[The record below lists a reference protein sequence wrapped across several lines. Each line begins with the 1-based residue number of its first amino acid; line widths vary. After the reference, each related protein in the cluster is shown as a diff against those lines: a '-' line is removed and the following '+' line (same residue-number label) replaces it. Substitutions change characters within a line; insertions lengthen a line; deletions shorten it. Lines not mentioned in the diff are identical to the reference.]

1 MIGAMQIV
9 VGTVIDRWRVEAE
22 IGRGGM
28 ARVYRVRHNTL
39 DRVMALKVL
48 SVQSA
53 ELRERLLR
61 EGRLQARLEHPNL
74 VAVRDVLALPEG
86 PGLLMD
92 LVDGPNLDG
101 WVTAEHPDAAE
112 RERVFREILAGV
124 DHAHAHGVVHR
135 DLKPANIGMERRGGV
150 WMPRITD
157 FGVAKLFGS
166 EGEDDSDGVQSRTGR
181 PMGTPAYMA
190 PEQVRSAKHVD
201 HRADI
206 FALGCILYELMCG
219 CRTFVG
225 QDSLEVFNRVTQGRF
240 VPPRDLA
247 RELPERLELAVLG
260 ALALDPEQ
268 RIPNCATLAR
278 VMAGTLPWRLA
289 EGSPPS
295 GATATMLPDSAT
307 DWPVQQRAASPG
319 VRPVVSV
326 FAPPGRG
333 LPPALATVAGGATVA
348 GAVVAGAVIAG
359 ALFAEAWMRG
369 PAPGATPMDAQVV
382 SAAPVVAAPVV
393 AAPVVA
399 APAVAAPA
407 VAAPAVAA
415 PAVAAP
421 VVAAPAVAAPV
432 TAPKSVAAAATMGDV
447 QFSGDARSVL
457 LRGSDNDVYGP
468 GAVPPGSYTIEAVFD
483 AGAVNVGTVTVRAG
497 VRARFECLAA
507 TLACLA
513 L

>member
-9 VGTVIDRWRVEAE
+9 SGTVIDRWRVEAE

-28 ARVYRVRHNTL
+28 ARVYRVRHTTL

-74 VAVRDVLALPEG
+74 VAVRDVLVLPEG

-112 RERVFREILAGV
+112 RERVFQEILAGV

-157 FGVAKLFGS
+157 FGVAKLLGS
-166 EGEDDSDGVQSRTGR
+166 EGEYDTDGVQSRTGR

-225 QDSLEVFNRVTQGRF
+225 QDSLEVFNRVTQGRY

-289 EGSPPS
+289 EGSPVS
-295 GATATMLPDSAT
+295 GATATMLPNSST
-307 DWPVQQRAASPG
+307 EWPVQQRAAAPA
-319 VRPVVSV
+319 VRPGLSV
-326 FAPPGRG
+326 FTPPGRG
-333 LPPALATVAGGATVA
+333 LPPALAVVMVV
-348 GAVVAGAVIAG
+348 AVVAGA
-359 ALFAEAWMRG
+359 LLAEAWTRG
-369 PAPGATPMDAQVV
+369 PAPGVARMDAQVV
-382 SAAPVVAAPVV
+382 SAAEGPVVAGPVVAGPVVAGPVVASKPAAPPVVSAPMVAGPVVAGPVVASKPAAPPVVAA
-393 AAPVVA
+393 
-399 APAVAAPA
+399 
-407 VAAPAVAA
+407 
-415 PAVAAP
+415 
-421 VVAAPAVAAPV
+421 
-432 TAPKSVAAAATMGDV
+432 TMGEV

-457 LRGSDNDVYGP
+457 LRGSANDVYGP

-483 AGAVNVGTVTVRAG
+483 AGPVNVGTITVRAG
-497 VRARFECLAA
+497 AHTRFECLAA

>member
-1 MIGAMQIV
+1 MQRRMIGAMQIV
-9 VGTVIDRWRVEAE
+9 PGTVIDRWRVEAE

-28 ARVYRVRHNTL
+28 ARVYRVRHTTL

-74 VAVRDVLALPEG
+74 VAVRDVLVLPEG

-112 RERVFREILAGV
+112 RERVFQEILAGV

-157 FGVAKLFGS
+157 FGVAKLLGS
-166 EGEDDSDGVQSRTGR
+166 EGEYDTDGVQSRTGR

-225 QDSLEVFNRVTQGRF
+225 QDSLEVFNRVTQGRY

-289 EGSPPS
+289 EGSPVS
-295 GATATMLPDSAT
+295 GATATMLPNSST
-307 DWPVQQRAASPG
+307 EWPVQQRAAAPA
-319 VRPVVSV
+319 VRPGLSV
-326 FAPPGRG
+326 FTPPGRG
-333 LPPALATVAGGATVA
+333 LPPALAVVMVV
-348 GAVVAGAVIAG
+348 AVVAG

-369 PAPGATPMDAQVV
+369 PAPGAAPMDAQVV
-382 SAAPVVAAPVV
+382 SAPVVSAPVVAGPVV
-393 AAPVVA
+393 AGPVVA
-399 APAVAAPA
+399 SKPAAP
-407 VAAPAVAA
+407 
-415 PAVAAP
+415 P
-421 VVAAPAVAAPV
+421 VVSAPMVAAPV

-483 AGAVNVGTVTVRAG
+483 AGPVNVGTVTVRAG
-497 VRARFECLAA
+497 ARTRFECLAA

>member
-1 MIGAMQIV
+1 MQRRMIGAMQIV
-9 VGTVIDRWRVEAE
+9 PGTVIDRWRVEAE

-28 ARVYRVRHNTL
+28 ARVYRVRHTTL

-74 VAVRDVLALPEG
+74 VAVRDVLVLPEG

-157 FGVAKLFGS
+157 FGVAKLLGS
-166 EGEDDSDGVQSRTGR
+166 EGEDDTDGVQSRTGR

-225 QDSLEVFNRVTQGRF
+225 QDSLEVFNRVTQGRY

-289 EGSPPS
+289 EGSPVS
-295 GATATMLPDSAT
+295 GATATMLPDSST
-307 DWPVQQRAASPG
+307 EWPAQQRAAAPA
-319 VRPVVSV
+319 VRPGMSVST
-326 FAPPGRG
+326 PPGRG
-333 LPPALATVAGGATVA
+333 LPLALAVVMVV
-348 GAVVAGAVIAG
+348 AVVAW
-359 ALFAEAWMRG
+359 ALFEEAWMRG
-369 PAPGATPMDAQVV
+369 PAQGAAPLDAQVV
-382 SAAPVVAAPVV
+382 SAPVVVAPVVAAPVV
-393 AAPVVA
+393 AGPVVA
-399 APAVAAPA
+399 G
-407 VAAPAVAA
+407 
-415 PAVAAP
+415 P
-421 VVAAPAVAAPV
+421 VVASKPAAPPVVSAPMVAAPV
-432 TAPKSVAAAATMGDV
+432 TAPKSVAAAATMGEL

-497 VRARFECLAA
+497 VRARCECLAA
-507 TLACLA
+507 TLACRA
-513 L
+513 V

>member
-1 MIGAMQIV
+1 MQRRMIGAMQIV
-9 VGTVIDRWRVEAE
+9 PGTVIDRWRVEAE

-28 ARVYRVRHNTL
+28 ARVYRVRHTTL

-74 VAVRDVLALPEG
+74 VAVRDVLVLPEG

-112 RERVFREILAGV
+112 RERVFQEILAGV

-157 FGVAKLFGS
+157 FGVAKLLGS
-166 EGEDDSDGVQSRTGR
+166 EGEYDTDGVQSRTGR

-225 QDSLEVFNRVTQGRF
+225 QDSLEVFNRVTQGRY

-289 EGSPPS
+289 EGSPVS
-295 GATATMLPDSAT
+295 GATATMLPNSST
-307 DWPVQQRAASPG
+307 DWPVQQRAAAPA
-319 VRPVVSV
+319 VRPGLSV
-326 FAPPGRG
+326 YTPPGRG
-333 LPPALATVAGGATVA
+333 LPPALAVVMVV
-348 GAVVAGAVIAG
+348 AVVAG

-369 PAPGATPMDAQVV
+369 PAQGAAPMDAQVV
-382 SAAPVVAAPVV
+382 SAPVVAGPVV
-393 AAPVVA
+393 AGPVVA
-399 APAVAAPA
+399 SKPAAP
-407 VAAPAVAA
+407 
-415 PAVAAP
+415 P
-421 VVAAPAVAAPV
+421 VVSAPMVAAPV
-432 TAPKSVAAAATMGDV
+432 TAPKSVAVAATMGDV

-497 VRARFECLAA
+497 ARTRFECLAA

>member
-1 MIGAMQIV
+1 MQRRMIGAMQIV
-9 VGTVIDRWRVEAE
+9 PGTVIDRWRVEAE

-28 ARVYRVRHNTL
+28 ARVYRVRHTTL

-74 VAVRDVLALPEG
+74 VAVRDVLVLPEG

-112 RERVFREILAGV
+112 RERVFQEILAGV

-157 FGVAKLFGS
+157 FGVAKLLGS
-166 EGEDDSDGVQSRTGR
+166 EGEYDTDGVQSRTGR

-225 QDSLEVFNRVTQGRF
+225 QDSLEVFNRVTQGRY

-289 EGSPPS
+289 EGSPVS
-295 GATATMLPDSAT
+295 GATATMLPNSST
-307 DWPVQQRAASPG
+307 EWPVQQRAAAPA
-319 VRPVVSV
+319 VRPGLSV
-326 FAPPGRG
+326 FTPPGRG
-333 LPPALATVAGGATVA
+333 LPPALAVVMVV
-348 GAVVAGAVIAG
+348 AVVAG

-369 PAPGATPMDAQVV
+369 PAPGAAPMDAQVV
-382 SAAPVVAAPVV
+382 SAPVVSAPVVAGPVV
-393 AAPVVA
+393 AGPVVA
-399 APAVAAPA
+399 SKPAAP
-407 VAAPAVAA
+407 
-415 PAVAAP
+415 P
-421 VVAAPAVAAPV
+421 VVSAPMVAAPV
-432 TAPKSVAAAATMGDV
+432 TAPKSVAVAATMGDV

-497 VRARFECLAA
+497 ARTRFECLAA